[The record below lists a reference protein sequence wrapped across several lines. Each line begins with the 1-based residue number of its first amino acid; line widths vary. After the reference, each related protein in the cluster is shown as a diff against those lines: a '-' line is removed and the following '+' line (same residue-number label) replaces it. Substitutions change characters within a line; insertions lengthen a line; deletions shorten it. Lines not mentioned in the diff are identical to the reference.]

1 MPYIS
6 IIVPIYNAERTLQR
20 CIEIVLT
27 QTYSE
32 FELILINDGSTDK
45 SYDICK
51 EYMHRDTRVS
61 VYSHEN
67 RGVSWARNEGM
78 EKSIGKYILFIDS
91 DDYLPANY
99 CMSLVDAKHEF
110 GGDSLYITGI
120 KKKTID
126 HETVICYGQEDISC
140 LKRKDAIK
148 IYNKGLLN
156 SPCNKLYNLSIIKK
170 YKIRMKQGI
179 SIAEDLLFNLHY
191 LDALG
196 DKDIYILNS
205 VFYIYMERD
214 TSLVHSYHE
223 DYYRIHK
230 GISKLFLEL
239 SEEWSVPEDDY
250 DAYYKH
256 YWSILHDCFQNTL
269 ALPRKSFL
277 SKFHKNT
284 KIMKDVEFQR
294 ILELNKSDISK
305 LRYLIYKK
313 GSYGMLYIL
322 LYIKEK
328 LKKLAC
334 RMSQI

>member
-20 CIEIVLT
+20 CIESVLT

-78 EKSIGKYILFIDS
+78 EKSKGKYILFIDS

-99 CMSLVDAKHEF
+99 CRSLVDAKHEY

-140 LKRKDAIK
+140 LNRKDAIK

-170 YKIRMKQGI
+170 YKIRMKQG
-179 SIAEDLLFNLHY
+179 N
-191 LDALG
+191 
-196 DKDIYILNS
+196 
-205 VFYIYMERD
+205 
-214 TSLVHSYHE
+214 
-223 DYYRIHK
+223 
-230 GISKLFLEL
+230 
-239 SEEWSVPEDDY
+239 
-250 DAYYKH
+250 
-256 YWSILHDCFQNTL
+256 C
-269 ALPRKSFL
+269 
-277 SKFHKNT
+277 
-284 KIMKDVEFQR
+284 
-294 ILELNKSDISK
+294 
-305 LRYLIYKK
+305 
-313 GSYGMLYIL
+313 
-322 LYIKEK
+322 
-328 LKKLAC
+328 
-334 RMSQI
+334 